1 VAKSCRRASTAASDD
16 QGAALWNGAASA
28 PSGTGTVTADA
39 LPESKRG
46 CHCRPPS
53 STSSCHSDGGSTA
66 LPPDLGS
73 PEWQARNAT
82 PANVADSDYLVSIK
96 GVN

>member
-1 VAKSCRRASTAASDD
+1 LKAGEAVIAA
-16 QGAALWNGAASA
+16 
-28 PSGTGTVTADA
+28 
-39 LPESKRG
+39 
-46 CHCRPPS
+46 PPS